1 MTGGQPRK
9 AGSGGHDQATGPPN
23 DSHYTT
29 PLYKKVEAARI
40 LDVPTSTLRN
50 WAGGSV
56 FSSDAS
62 TACTGRDKLITVA
75 TPATPRGPTIPF
87 IGLTEAYVLASFRG
101 AGVPMQRIRPAIHR
115 LEQEIGLKQALA
127 SERLQTDGAEVLY
140 DYGQHTDDPAEKD
153 AVSDLVVVRN
163 GQRVFRPI
171 VRDYLRRVTYHDGW
185 ARIINVGRGKIDV
198 TVDPWINGGHPTLA
212 RRGIAVADVLSRI
225 RAGESSK
232 SVAADYGLRISEVK
246 ALLELAA

>member
-9 AGSGGHDQATGPPN
+9 AGSGAHDQATGPPN

-56 FSSDAS
+56 FSGDAS

-115 LEQEIGLKQALA
+115 LEQEIGR
-127 SERLQTDGAEVLY
+127 S
-140 DYGQHTDDPAEKD
+140 
-153 AVSDLVVVRN
+153 
-163 GQRVFRPI
+163 
-171 VRDYLRRVTYHDGW
+171 
-185 ARIINVGRGKIDV
+185 
-198 TVDPWINGGHPTLA
+198 
-212 RRGIAVADVLSRI
+212 
-225 RAGESSK
+225 
-232 SVAADYGLRISEVK
+232 
-246 ALLELAA
+246 